1 MKKIISL
8 LLVVLMMVLPCAL
21 AEGKLV
27 VQGGGTVFMPAEQVR
42 ITLGVNKSGED
53 MTELQADV
61 NTTINAIV
69 AALEEAGLEET
80 AISTA
85 YIYIYPVY
93 DYEVTPEEIVGYRIN
108 NLLAIETSDLDN
120 IGNYIDLA
128 FEAGANTFDN
138 IQFTAK
144 DDSEAQKL
152 ALELA
157 VKNAAGK
164 AEVIA
169 AASGKTLGD
178 IIVIEDVTQNNYY
191 YYEEA
196 ANGAR
201 AYAKAMDA
209 VAAVTTVR
217 ASQVSITASIRIEY
231 ELN

>member
-1 MKKIISL
+1 MKKIISM
-8 LLVVLMMVLPCAL
+8 LLVVLMLVLPCAL

-27 VQGGGTVFMPAEQVR
+27 VQGGGTVYMPAEQVR
-42 ITLGVNKSGED
+42 ITLGVNMVGED
-53 MTELQADV
+53 MAQLQTDV

-69 AALEEAGLEET
+69 AALEGAGLEKT

-93 DYEVTPEEIVGYRIN
+93 DYEVMPEQIIGYRIN
-108 NLLAIETSDLDN
+108 NLLAIETSDLDK
-120 IGNYIDLA
+120 IGDYIDLA

-138 IQFTAK
+138 IQFTSK

-164 AEVIA
+164 AEIIA

-178 IIVIEDVTQNNYY
+178 IIVIEDVTQNDYY
-191 YYEEA
+191 YYEGA
-196 ANGAR
+196 SNGAV

-209 VAAVTTVR
+209 AASVTTVL